1 MTENEIFEFLKNVL
15 TDYFERDANKITMDA
30 RLNEDLDVDSIDAID
45 MMSYIKKETGR
56 EIEPAQ
62 FKEVKTIRDIID
74 IIMKQMNNNENN

>member
-1 MTENEIFEFLKNVL
+1 MTENEIFEFLKKVL
-15 TDYFERDANKITMDA
+15 TDYFEIDANKITMDA

>member
-15 TDYFERDANKITMDA
+15 TDYFEIDANKITMDA

-74 IIMKQMNNNENN
+74 IIIKQMNNNENN

>member
-15 TDYFERDANKITMDA
+15 TDYFEIDANKITMDA
-30 RLNEDLDVDSIDAID
+30 RFNEDLDVDSIDAID

>member
-15 TDYFERDANKITMDA
+15 TDYFEIDANKITMDA

-56 EIEPAQ
+56 EIEPVQ

>member
-1 MTENEIFEFLKNVL
+1 MTENEIFEFLKKVL
-15 TDYFERDANKITMDA
+15 TDYFEIDANKITMDA

-56 EIEPAQ
+56 EIEPVQ

>member
-15 TDYFERDANKITMDA
+15 TDYFEIDANKITMDA

-45 MMSYIKKETGR
+45 IMSYIKKETGR

>member
-15 TDYFERDANKITMDA
+15 TVYFEIDANKITMDA

>member
-15 TDYFERDANKITMDA
+15 TDYFEIDANKITMDA
-30 RLNEDLDVDSIDAID
+30 RLNEDLDVDSIAAID
-45 MMSYIKKETGR
+45 MMSYIKKEAGR

>member
-15 TDYFERDANKITMDA
+15 TDYFEIDANKITMDA

-74 IIMKQMNNNENN
+74 IIMKQMNSNENN

>member
-1 MTENEIFEFLKNVL
+1 MTENEIFDFLKNVL
-15 TDYFERDANKITMDA
+15 TDYFEIDANKITMDA

>member
-15 TDYFERDANKITMDA
+15 IDYFEIDESKITMDA
-30 RLNEDLDVDSIDAID
+30 RLIEDLDIDSIDAID

-62 FKEVKTIRDIID
+62 FKEVKTIRDIIN
-74 IIMKQMNNNENN
+74 IIMNQMNNNENN